1 MNLHGLYSYNVIDS
15 IASIRLKH
23 KLFRHLWALFVHENQ
38 TIIIF
43 ATPLSFT
50 LVHYVE
56 TDKRIFKKFSPS
68 GSHTILVFL
77 YQKSWQYSDG
87 NHANGGVECR
97 WGRQKWWFPTS
108 IWLHCMLSMLW
119 LARCYQHGAAGPWQV
134 VTLIAGSKWR
144 SLLMARDDD
153 EMFMTRSLNVMPK
166 TTEQRLIIHSAKI
179 SIAYVINNKRK
190 CSSFCTIEAN
200 HWQTRSIAW
209 PLCNSRAT
217 CHISANWGIAIN
229 TVWLSFHG

>member
-68 GSHTILVFL
+68 GSHAILVFA
-77 YQKSWQYSDG
+77 YQTAWQYSDG
-87 NHANGGVECR
+87 NPANLGVECT
-97 WGRQKWWFPTS
+97 WGNQKSRFWAN
-108 IWLHCMLSMLW
+108 IWLHCVLCSVPSAGANAIHSW
-119 LARCYQHGAAGPWQV
+119 DQRPLAGTDHGEFSLRQSLVSGRVCW
-134 VTLIAGSKWR
+134 WR
-144 SLLMARDDD
+144 
-153 EMFMTRSLNVMPK
+153 ETTTKCMTRSLNVTPK
-166 TTEQRLIIHSAKI
+166 TTLRTGKS
-179 SIAYVINNKRK
+179 
-190 CSSFCTIEAN
+190 EA
-200 HWQTRSIAW
+200 
-209 PLCNSRAT
+209 
-217 CHISANWGIAIN
+217 
-229 TVWLSFHG
+229 